1 MGTHYRGTADE
12 VRALDSYIKLMRAAD
27 SIAARIE
34 RLLKVQGLTISQF
47 GVLEAL
53 YHLGPMCQR
62 QLGTKLLKSN
72 GNITTVAEN
81 LERRELIRR
90 VRSEEDRRFVTVH
103 LTERGEGLI
112 REIFPG
118 HVRTIQGEM
127 NHLSPSD
134 LEELGRLCRELGRAT
149 AREHARTR
157 PATGAEEE

>member
-1 MGTHYRGTADE
+1 MGTHYRGTPDE

-34 RLLKVQGLTISQF
+34 RLLKAQGLTISQF

-53 YHLGPMCQR
+53 FHLGPMCQR

-81 LERRELIRR
+81 LERRDLIRR

-103 LTERGEGLI
+103 LTERGEELI

-118 HVRTIQGEM
+118 HVKTIQGEM
-127 NHLSPSD
+127 NHLPPQD
-134 LEELGRLCRELGRAT
+134 LEELGRLCRKLGRAT
-149 AREHARTR
+149 AEEHGRARSTR
-157 PATGAEEE
+157 APEET